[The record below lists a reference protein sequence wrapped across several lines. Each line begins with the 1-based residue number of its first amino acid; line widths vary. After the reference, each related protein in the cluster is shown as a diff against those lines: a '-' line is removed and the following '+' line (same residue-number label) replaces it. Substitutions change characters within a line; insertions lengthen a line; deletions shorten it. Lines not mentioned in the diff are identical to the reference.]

1 MSLIA
6 IPLAALAGGLTILS
20 PCILPIAPV
29 VLASALTQHRF
40 GGLAL
45 ALGLGI
51 SFAAIGL
58 SLTLLEA
65 AFGFDASVVKQVG
78 GVIMV
83 LVGIMAF
90 LPKSV
95 DVFAM
100 AAGPVSTWA
109 SETAAPIKADGLA
122 GQFAIGALLA
132 LIWSPCVGPTLGA
145 AFALSSS
152 GQGLFLAA
160 ATMLAFA
167 FGASAALLG
176 LGFVLR
182 GSLKKH
188 NALLK
193 GVSANGRIL
202 LGASM
207 LLVGGLVLTGLDEAL
222 GRLIVSASPA
232 WVVSLTTRF

>member
-29 VLASALTQHRF
+29 VLTSAISQHRF
-40 GGLAL
+40 GALAL
-45 ALGLGI
+45 ALGLGV

-65 AFGFDASVVKQVG
+65 AFGFDAGIIKQVG

-83 LVGIMAF
+83 LVGILSFM
-90 LPKSV
+90 PKSV
-95 DVFAM
+95 DVFAT
-100 AAGPVSTWA
+100 ATGPLSAWA
-109 SETAAPIKADGLA
+109 SEAAAPIKGNGLA

-152 GQGLFLAA
+152 GQGMVLAA
-160 ATMLAFA
+160 ATMVSFA
-167 FGASAALLG
+167 FGASAALLVLG
-176 LGFVLR
+176 LLVR

-188 NALLK
+188 STFLK
-193 GVSANGRIL
+193 MISTNGRVL

-207 LLVGGLVLTGLDEAL
+207 LLVGVIVLTGWDEVL
-222 GRLIVSASPA
+222 GTMIVAFSPD
-232 WVVSLTTRF
+232 WIVSLTTRF

>member
-29 VLASALTQHRF
+29 VLTSAVTQHRH

-45 ALGLGI
+45 ALGLGV

-58 SLTLLEA
+58 GLTLLEA
-65 AFGFDASVVKQVG
+65 AFGFDASIVKQVG

-83 LVGIMAF
+83 LVGIMSF

-100 AAGPVSTWA
+100 ATGPVSAWA
-109 SETAAPIKADGLA
+109 ADAAAPIRGEGLA
-122 GQFAIGALLA
+122 GQFGIGALLA

-152 GQGLFLAA
+152 GQGLGLAA

-167 FGASAALLG
+167 FGASTALLG
-176 LGFVLR
+176 LGFLVR
-182 GSLKKH
+182 SSIKKH
-188 NALLK
+188 SGLLK
-193 GVSANGRIL
+193 AVSSNGRVF

-207 LLVGGLVLTGLDEAL
+207 VLVGGLVLTGLDEVL
-222 GRLIVSASPA
+222 GTMIVAASPD
-232 WVVSLTTRF
+232 WIVSLTTRF